1 MKEDSKKSVNQFT
14 VTKFSDICDKI
25 IPFLEKYPLLFS
37 PLPPCPLSPHH
48 SPLTPTCGGR
58 RAASQG
64 GFFVGGGGVNSDPP
78 LTQC

>member
-37 PLPPCPLSPHH
+37 PPSK
-48 SPLTPTCGGR
+48 
-58 RAASQG
+58 A
-64 GFFVGGGGVNSDPP
+64 GGGKGGVGLN
-78 LTQC
+78 C